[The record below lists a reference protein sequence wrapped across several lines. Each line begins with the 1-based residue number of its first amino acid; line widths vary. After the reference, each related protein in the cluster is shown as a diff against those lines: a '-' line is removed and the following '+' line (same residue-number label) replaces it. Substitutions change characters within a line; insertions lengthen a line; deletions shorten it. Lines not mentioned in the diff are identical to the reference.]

1 MITNEERNLINNGVP
16 NPEGDMLPVEVNV
29 RDIVKHLPQPER
41 DEVLDILHMMEP
53 AIPKRYGIAGFK
65 RGFCWMNTQL
75 LVRACHKAKSDFP
88 NARGWQPFNY
98 CEGMVQYGDG
108 MPFIEHAW
116 LEYKNYIIDLS
127 PSLEREQPRYN
138 LKLYFPF
145 RLAGDIITRVL
156 SETLETKSLRV
167 NATSE
172 EIDEATIRA
181 DAFDTTVWN
190 NNEKF

>member
-1 MITNEERNLINNGVP
+1 MITNEERNLINKLKSMS
-16 NPEGDMLPVEVNV
+16 DMSQVKVNV
-29 RDIVKHLPQPER
+29 RDVVKHLPQPER
-41 DEVLDILHMMEP
+41 DEVLDILQMMEQV
-53 AIPKRYGIAGFK
+53 IPERHGIAGFK

-75 LVRACHKAKSDFP
+75 LVSACHNLSGDLFD
-88 NARGWQPFNY
+88 ARSQPFNY
-98 CEGMVQYGDG
+98 CEGMVQYDG
-108 MPFIEHAW
+108 MPFGIEHAW

-138 LKLYFPF
+138 LKLYFPC

-167 NATSE
+167 DATRE
-172 EIDEATIRA
+172 EIDEATRRA

-190 NNEKF
+190 KE